1 MIHFEHPYLLYLLV
15 LIPIFIIIYI
25 IVKRNQNKRL
35 AAFADKQ
42 MFERLTPD
50 VSHSKAVFKY
60 SLILVRSIRSE
71 IKASLSQRLGYI
83 SGITK
88 CMAWMLRSFTPSLR
102 SPGFLFCIK
111 QTSFILSK
119 TGCQEETTNV

>member
-35 AAFADKQ
+35 AAFVDKQ

-60 SLILVRSIRSE
+60 SLILAGLTFLIIALSNPQIGSKMVKGERAGADVAAGLYIKGNSSVR
-71 IKASLSQRLGYI
+71 
-83 SGITK
+83 
-88 CMAWMLRSFTPSLR
+88 
-102 SPGFLFCIK
+102 
-111 QTSFILSK
+111 
-119 TGCQEETTNV
+119 

>member
-50 VSHSKAVFKY
+50 VSHSKAVYGQSSLAGY
-60 SLILVRSIRSE
+60 SPWDHKDLDTTERLTLSWN
-71 IKASLSQRLGYI
+71 IK
-83 SGITK
+83 T
-88 CMAWMLRSFTPSLR
+88 F
-102 SPGFLFCIK
+102 
-111 QTSFILSK
+111 
-119 TGCQEETTNV
+119 